1 MSRSLSKLQVRT
13 FSEDE
18 TFRLGEELARQ
29 FKGNELILISGE
41 LGAGKTVLV
50 KGLASG
56 LEVTEVDSVCSPSF
70 TLVNVYNGRVKLFHV
85 DLYRL
90 GKPEEIAD
98 LGLEDFLGEGV
109 VAVEWAE
116 KLPEEFQ
123 VEEMIRISIEI
134 EKDDS
139 RLIKVVYGEYLP
151 WMIDKQSR

>member
-1 MSRSLSKLQVRT
+1 MNCDSTELQILT

-18 TFRLGEELARQ
+18 TFRLGEKMSRQ

-41 LGAGKTVLV
+41 LGAGKTILV

-70 TLVNVYNGRVKLFHV
+70 TLVNIYHGRVKLFHV

-90 GKPEEIAD
+90 EKLEEIAD

-116 KLPEEFQ
+116 KLPEEFKA
-123 VEEMIRISIEI
+123 EEMIRISIEI

-139 RLIKVVYGEYLP
+139 RLIKIMPKGYLP
-151 WMIDKQSR
+151 WMIDK